1 MFDGAR
7 YYDCEHSDAESEGN
21 AMESDQQDDDALP
34 HGSSER
40 LREIWK
46 NANPDFRKRLKAALL
61 FADDHSKAIEVQ
73 AMYELLGFSESEAT
87 TVSEKL
93 CPDLPSTKTRK
104 RWLRKLMY
112 LFKGEERVR
121 KVTLRYRHSALG
133 RDSQYINGFFNDL
146 KGLVSSLLEDVR
158 FSDMNSMFIGEVAR
172 DEFLDYNKLPFGEA
186 KLAGEPMTASF
197 ARI

>member
-1 MFDGAR
+1 
-7 YYDCEHSDAESEGN
+7 
-21 AMESDQQDDDALP
+21 
-34 HGSSER
+34 
-40 LREIWK
+40 
-46 NANPDFRKRLKAALL
+46 LL
-61 FADDHSKAIEVQ
+61 FADDHSKAIAVQ

>member
-1 MFDGAR
+1 
-7 YYDCEHSDAESEGN
+7 
-21 AMESDQQDDDALP
+21 
-34 HGSSER
+34 
-40 LREIWK
+40 
-46 NANPDFRKRLKAALL
+46 
-61 FADDHSKAIEVQ
+61 
-73 AMYELLGFSESEAT
+73 
-87 TVSEKL
+87 
-93 CPDLPSTKTRK
+93 
-104 RWLRKLMY
+104 
-112 LFKGEERVR
+112 
-121 KVTLRYRHSALG
+121 LG